1 MTTYTV
7 LMNNKPFIITVSER
21 DAMRSYRGSNWQDA
35 RAKRTRR
42 FSIASN
48 LPSTHPVMVALQ
60 AAKPVLAAMPTV
72 GVKPVDLTM
81 AEKQRN
87 AASHL
92 IGVVDDCYRCIDCEI
107 GSWNA
112 WKELCWR
119 GVDNG

>member
-7 LMNNKPFIITVSER
+7 LMNNRPFVITVSER
-21 DAMRSYRGSNWQDA
+21 DAMRTYRGSNWQDA

-42 FSIASN
+42 FAIATN
-48 LPSTHPVMVALQ
+48 LEPTHPVMVAIQ
-60 AAKPVLAAMPTV
+60 AAKPVV
-72 GVKPVDLTM
+72 VRKPVVAVAQPELTA

-87 AASHL
+87 ANSHT

-112 WKELCWR
+112 WKELCWTAVR
-119 GVDNG
+119 

>member
-1 MTTYTV
+1 MNTYTV
-7 LMNNKPFIITVSER
+7 LMNNRPFVITVSER
-21 DAMRSYRGSNWQDA
+21 DAMRTYRGSNWQDA
-35 RAKRTRR
+35 VAKRERR
-42 FSIASN
+42 FAIATN
-48 LPSTHPVMVALQ
+48 LEPSHPVMVAIRASLP
-60 AAKPVLAAMPTV
+60 AVAPKPVVAVAQPE
-72 GVKPVDLTM
+72 LTA

-87 AASHL
+87 ANSHT